1 MEPSDYVGAT
11 FSSTAQGDPHISFA
25 DDGTF
30 ALDDGCNGAGGT
42 YTVEDDRIVL
52 DQVGM
57 STLKGCTGVDDWLR
71 AAKSV
76 EVSSDTLTVYN
87 SSGEEIGTL
96 TKS

>member
-11 FSSTAQGDPHISFA
+11 FSSTAQGEPHISFS

-30 ALDDGCNGAGGT
+30 KLDDGCNGAGGE

-52 DQVGM
+52 DPIGY
-57 STLKGCTGVDDWLR
+57 STLKACTGVDDWLR

-76 EVSSDTLTVYN
+76 EVENDTLTVFN
-87 SSGEEIGTL
+87 SSGDEIGTL
-96 TKS
+96 TKG